1 MDRLYGTDRRT
12 ENPHFCYAQYNTIQK
27 FVTRAVCQLAE
38 LEVQAVTGG
47 TWQG

>member
-1 MDRLYGTDRRT
+1 LT
-12 ENPHFCYAQYNTIQK
+12 PHN
-27 FVTRAVCQLAE
+27 VCQLAE